1 MNPGNFDESEN
12 NSENAPLN
20 SGEDAAAT
28 PTPTLSDLE
37 NDALQGDSGGEDPVE
52 SNGHNEH
59 MIFQWK

>member
-59 MIFQWK
+59 MIFQ